1 MNLKALYNT
10 TNEKQ
15 LLEVVNTT
23 LNENLVNYRYLLSPK
38 HLRIEIKSA
47 NSTKHRFT
55 WNAVNIT

>member
-23 LNENLVNYRYLLSPK
+23 LNETLVNYRYLLSPK
-38 HLRIEIKSA
+38 HLHMEIKSA
-47 NSTKHRFT
+47 NTTKHRFT
-55 WNAVNIT
+55 WYAENIT

>member
-38 HLRIEIKSA
+38 HLRIEIKSV

-55 WNAVNIT
+55 WNALNIT